1 MKLRFIKALC
11 MYMGKS
17 IVLDNEKMQKYY
29 GKRRV
34 LCTNVYLHIQRA
46 SFVSISK
53 VDSLDNNNNN
63 NNNNIIVYDK
73 KMIY

>member
-1 MKLRFIKALC
+1 MKLRFIKALR

-29 GKRRV
+29 GKRQM

-63 NNNNIIVYDK
+63 NNNIIAYDK
-73 KMIY
+73 KVIY

>member
-1 MKLRFIKALC
+1 

-29 GKRRV
+29 GKRRM

-63 NNNNIIVYDK
+63 NNIIVYD
-73 KMIY
+73 